1 MLNIN
6 KVNTVYL
13 ACGVTDLRRS
23 IDGLSIIIQTEL
35 KLDPF
40 ENALFVFSMNNW
52 ISFKYYILIMDFGY
66 IIIG

>member
-40 ENALFVFSMNNW
+40 EKALFVFSINKW
-52 ISFKYYILIMDFGY
+52 ISLKYYILIMDFGY